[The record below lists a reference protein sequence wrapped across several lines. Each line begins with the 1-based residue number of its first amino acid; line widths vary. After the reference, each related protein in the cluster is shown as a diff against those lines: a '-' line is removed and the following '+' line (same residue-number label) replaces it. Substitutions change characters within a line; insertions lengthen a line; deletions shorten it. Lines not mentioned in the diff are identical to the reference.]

1 MHRPK
6 HIVEYA
12 FVRAFA
18 AVFQVLPHRVGL
30 SIGFLLAAISHAVL
44 RFRVREARARIRSVF
59 GSGISERDVRRIAW
73 LSWRNI
79 CFSVVEILS
88 MPKLTAA
95 RARERMVDLGATDSY
110 LGEEATRNGL
120 VLAVPH
126 SGNWDF
132 AGVACHLQ
140 GYPMFFIARRQRNVL
155 VDNYLNRMRGASGA
169 ETIHNDAHLLR
180 SVIKGLRSGKILAIL
195 PDVRARTPAL
205 AIAFLGGTANIG
217 AGMAM
222 FARQVH
228 CAIQPAGVFRVG
240 WTRHQWQMFD
250 PVFPDAA
257 LDKQEDWRRMTQ
269 AVMTSLD
276 RFIRE
281 HPEHYFWYNKRWV
294 LDPIEDTDAAVDDG
308 DEASIALEK
317 NAESSH

>member
-1 MHRPK
+1 MQRPK
-6 HIVEYA
+6 HIFEYA
-12 FVRAFA
+12 LVRTFA

-30 SIGFLLAAISHAVL
+30 SIGFLLAGIGHYLL
-44 RFRVREARARIRSVF
+44 RFRVREARKRIRDVF
-59 GSGISERDVRRIAW
+59 GAGLSERDVRRIAW
-73 LSWRNI
+73 VSWRNI

-88 MPKLTAA
+88 MPRLTAA
-95 RARERMVDLGATDSY
+95 RARQRMVDLGATERY

-120 VLAVPH
+120 VLAIPH

-169 ETIHNDAHLLR
+169 ETVHNDAHLLR
-180 SVIKGLRSGKILAIL
+180 SVIKGLRGGKILGIL

-205 AIAFLGGTANIG
+205 AITFLGGHANIG

-222 FARQVH
+222 FARQVN

-240 WTRHQWQMFD
+240 WTRHQWQMCD
-250 PVFPDAA
+250 AVFPDES
-257 LDKQEDWRRMTQ
+257 LDKQEDWKRMTQ

-276 RFIRE
+276 QFIRE

-294 LDPIEDTDAAVDDG
+294 LDPLTDTEG
-308 DEASIALEK
+308 ASMALEK
-317 NAESSH
+317 NAEF